1 MQIETTEWLV
11 FWVNTTIAVIFAFLI
26 DFLVIRHVIRHRIDD
41 PVDIKD
47 EKQIQKF
54 YGFSLGIIPG
64 LLVFLY
70 LQSANLLF
78 LSDRI
83 ETPVMITVFAVL
95 LVIASYSG
103 AKIASLTT
111 KQERIR

>member
-11 FWVNTTIAVIFAFLI
+11 FWVNTTIAVIVAFLI
-26 DFLVIRHVIRHRIDD
+26 DFLVIRHVVRHSIDD

-47 EKQIQKF
+47 EKPIQKF
-54 YGFSLGIIPG
+54 YGFSVGIIPG
-64 LLVFLY
+64 LLVFIY
-70 LQSANLLF
+70 LQSPNLLA
-78 LSDRI
+78 LSGRT
-83 ETPVMITVFAVL
+83 ETPVMITIFAVL